1 MNYGRKGVKD
11 QQKDITSKNAMV
23 TRKFLVTFLKA
34 FLIAIIAIAVIG
46 GSVGVGVI
54 KGIIDT
60 APDIEDVNV
69 MPVGSSSY
77 LYDAEGNQI
86 QKLFAANSNRT
97 PISIENMPEDLQH
110 AFVAIED
117 ERFYEHNGI
126 DIKGIIRAAV
136 VGVTS
141 GFDFSEGAS
150 TITQQL
156 IKNNVYT
163 KWQTGEEDVEKFKRK
178 FQEQYLA
185 MELEKTMSKEEIL
198 ENYMNT
204 INLGQN
210 TLGVQSAS
218 QRYFG
223 KNAKDLTLSEC
234 AVIAAI
240 TQNPTR
246 YNPITNPEENAERR
260 EKVLRNMC
268 EQGYITEEEKEVA
281 LKDDVYS
288 RIQQVNVTQSDTKVN
303 SYFVDEL
310 INQLEED
317 LKEQK
322 GYTSTQAY
330 YAIFSGGLK
339 IYTTM
344 DPDIQEIC
352 DEEFTNEE
360 NYPDDAQTLLSYAL
374 TIVNEDG
381 EQMNFSQQMMETYF
395 KQTDSSFDLLFDS
408 EEEGDKYV
416 QEYVNHVLA
425 ENGGEVFAENKSYA
439 LQPQISFSV
448 IDQNTGQVKALIGGR
463 GEKKASLTLNRA
475 TQSTRQPGSTFKV
488 LAAFAPAL
496 DSAGQTLAT
505 VYDDTAYNYQNGRP
519 VSNWYTSGYKGL
531 CTIRQGIEQSLNI
544 VAVKTLTEITP
555 QVGYDY
561 LIDMGFTTLVEQDE
575 NGNTDIQQALALGGI
590 TNGVTNVELG
600 AAYAAIANG
609 GVYTKPIYYTKVLDG
624 EGNIVLENKPESKT
638 VLKETTAYL
647 LTDAMKDVI
656 TGANGTGGS
665 CAISGQSVA
674 GKTGT
679 TSNYKDVWFVGY
691 TPYYTAT
698 IWTGYDNYVSL
709 STKSEKNYHKAI
721 WQKVMTRIHEGL
733 EYKKFEKPAG
743 IVTAKIC
750 KKSGKLAVEGLCNK
764 DPRGSMITTEY
775 FAKGT
780 VPTDYCDTHINVTIC
795 SKSKMP
801 AGEYCPETSK
811 KEKIYIL
818 RPSSS
823 ATKKENGKTTYG
835 KTADSKYSITEE
847 ELKETC
853 TYHSKSWYNENE
865 QPNKSNSN
873 MPDETQ
879 APESGEDT
887 TATEPPSEGEV
898 VPPTTETTDNPEGES
913 IPEDGMVENV
923 TNEAGGY

>member
-11 QQKDITSKNAMV
+11 QKKDITSKRAMV
-23 TRKFLVTFLKA
+23 TRKFLVTSLKA
-34 FLIAIIAIAVIG
+34 FLIGIIAAGVIG
-46 GSVGVGVI
+46 VSAGVGVI

-97 PISIENMPEDLQH
+97 PISIANMPKDLQH

-126 DIKGIIRAAV
+126 DVKGIIRAGV

-156 IKNNVYT
+156 IKNNVFT

-185 MELEKTMSKEEIL
+185 IELEKNMSKEQIL

-223 KNAKDLTLSEC
+223 KDAKDLTLSEC

-246 YNPITNPEENAERR
+246 YNPITNPESNAERR

-268 EQGYITEEEKEVA
+268 EQGYITEEQREEA

-288 RIQQVNVTQSDTKVN
+288 RIQKVNVTQSDTKVN

-310 INQLEED
+310 INQVEEA

-339 IYTTM
+339 IYSTL
-344 DPDIQEIC
+344 DPEIQQIC
-352 DEEFTNEE
+352 DEEFSNED
-360 NYPDDAQTLLSYAL
+360 NYPEGTKTLLNYAL
-374 TIVNEDG
+374 TIINEDG
-381 EQMNFSQQMMETYF
+381 EQMNFSQQMMEAHF
-395 KQTDSSFDLLFDS
+395 KQSDSSFDLLFDS

-416 QEYVNHVLA
+416 QEYVEYVLA

-439 LQPQISFSV
+439 LQPQISFSI

-505 VYDDTAYNYQNGRP
+505 VYDDAPYNYKNGRP
-519 VSNWYTSGYKGL
+519 VSNWYSSGYKGL
-531 CTIRQGIEQSLNI
+531 CNIRQGIEQSLNI

-561 LIDMGFTTLVEQDE
+561 LLDMGFTTLVEQNE
-575 NGNTDIQQALALGGI
+575 NGDTDIQQALALGGI

-609 GVYTKPIYYTKVLDG
+609 GVYTKPIYFTKVLDS
-624 EGNIVLENKPESKT
+624 EGNIILENKPESKT

-656 TGANGTGGS
+656 TGANGTGKA
-665 CAISGQSVA
+665 CAISGQVVA
-674 GKTGT
+674 GKSGT
-679 TSNYKDVWFVGY
+679 TTSYKDVWFVGY

-698 IWTGYDNYVSL
+698 IWNGYDNNVSL
-709 STKSEKNYHKAI
+709 STSTEKNYHKAI
-721 WQKVMTRIHEGL
+721 WQKVMTRIHENL
-733 EYKKFEKPAG
+733 EYKDFEKPAG
-743 IVTAKIC
+743 IITAKVC
-750 KKSGKLAVEGLCNK
+750 KKSGKLAVNGVCDC
-764 DPRGSMITTEY
+764 DPRGNMITTEY

-780 VPTDYCDTHINVTIC
+780 VPTDYCDTHVKVTIC
-795 SKSKMP
+795 SKSDMP
-801 AGEYCPETSK
+801 AGEYCPDNNKTG
-811 KEKIYIL
+811 KIFIL
-818 RPSSS
+818 RPSGSS
-823 ATKKENGKTTYG
+823 GT
-835 KTADSKYSITEE
+835 TADSAYSITED
-847 ELKETC
+847 ELEKTC
-853 TYHSKSWYNENE
+853 TYHSQEWHNENNNANDNPVNNDSPE
-865 QPNKSNSN
+865 N
-873 MPDETQ
+873 TQ
-879 APESGEDT
+879 AT
-887 TATEPPSEGEV
+887 QT
-898 VPPTTETTDNPEGES
+898 
-913 IPEDGMVENV
+913 PEDGAGNTNPQQPTDGTTVPPATDTTNNPADGTAPGDGSANDV
-923 TNEAGGY
+923 TNNTGGF

>member
-34 FLIAIIAIAVIG
+34 FLIAIIAAGAIG
-46 GSVGVGVI
+46 GSVAVGVI

-60 APDIEDVNV
+60 APDIEEVNV
-69 MPVGSSSY
+69 IPVGSSSY

-97 PISIENMPEDLQH
+97 PISIEDMPEDLQH

-126 DIKGIIRAAV
+126 DVKGIIRAGI

-141 GFDFSEGAS
+141 GFHFSEGAS

-156 IKNNVYT
+156 IKNNVFT
-163 KWQTGEEDVEKFKRK
+163 KWQTGEEDIEKFKRK

-185 MELEKTMSKEEIL
+185 MELEKTMSKDDIL

-223 KNAKDLTLSEC
+223 KDAKELTLSEC

-240 TQNPTR
+240 TQNPTWF
-246 YNPITNPEENAERR
+246 NPITYPEHNAERR
-260 EKVLRNMC
+260 EKVLRYMC
-268 EQGYITEEEKEVA
+268 EQGYITEEEKAEA

-288 RIQQVNVTQSDTKVN
+288 RIQTVNITQSDTKVN

-310 INQLEED
+310 INQIEEA

-339 IYTTM
+339 IYTTL
-344 DPDIQEIC
+344 DPRIQQIC
-352 DEEFTNEE
+352 DEEFANEE
-360 NYPDDAQTLLSYAL
+360 NYPEGTKTLLNYAL
-374 TIVNEDG
+374 TIVNKDG
-381 EQMNFSQQMMETYF
+381 EQMNFSQQMMEQYF
-395 KQTDSSFDLLFDS
+395 KQFDPNFDLLFDS
-408 EEEGDKYV
+408 EEEGDGYV
-416 QEYVNHVLA
+416 QQYIDYVLA
-425 ENGGEVFAENKSYA
+425 QNGGEVFAESKSYA

-475 TQSTRQPGSTFKV
+475 TQSTRQPGSAFKV

-505 VYDDTAYNYQNGRP
+505 VYDDAAFTYQNGRP
-519 VSNWYTSGYKGL
+519 VKNWYSGYKGL
-531 CTIRQGIEQSLNI
+531 CTIRQGIEESLNI
-544 VAVKTLTEITP
+544 VAVKSLTDITP
-555 QVGYDY
+555 QLGYDY
-561 LIDMGFTTLVEQDE
+561 LIDMGFTTLVERSE
-575 NGNTDIQQALALGGI
+575 NGDTDIQQALALGGI
-590 TNGVTNVELG
+590 TKGVTNVELG

-609 GVYTKPIYYTKVLDG
+609 GVYTKPIYYTKVLDS
-624 EGNIVLENKPESKT
+624 EGNIVLENIPESKT

-656 TGANGTGGS
+656 TGATGTGKT

-679 TSNYKDVWFVGY
+679 TSSYKDEWFVGY

-698 IWTGYDNYVSL
+698 IWNGYDNNLSL
-709 STKSEKNYHKAI
+709 TNKSEKNYHKAI

-733 EYKKFEKPAG
+733 EYKDFTKPAG
-743 IVTAKIC
+743 IVKAKIC
-750 KKSGKLAVEGLCNK
+750 KKSGKLAVEGLCDC
-764 DPRGSMITTEY
+764 DPRGSMVTTEY

-780 VPTDYCDTHINVTIC
+780 VPTSYCDTHVKVIIC

-801 AGEYCPETSK
+801 AGEFCPESNK
-811 KEKIYIL
+811 KEKIFIL
-818 RPSSS
+818 RPSNSS
-823 ATKKENGKTTYG
+823 
-835 KTADSKYSITEE
+835 TADSKYSITED
-847 ELKETC
+847 ELEKGC
-853 TYHSKSWYNENE
+853 TYHSQEWLNENTKPDIDINSGGIGLPEENQDTPVPEDNLENLVPE
-865 QPNKSNSN
+865 QPIEGGEVPVPI
-873 MPDETQ
+873 M
-879 APESGEDT
+879 PESTENTGEQ
-887 TATEPPSEGEV
+887 P
-898 VPPTTETTDNPEGES
+898 VPDDGSVNNVIDN
-913 IPEDGMVENV
+913 
-923 TNEAGGY
+923 TGGF